1 VWHVVGVVGF
11 RGVVEESVD
20 HCRWQ
25 RSTSETR
32 NWGIGR
38 SNDRR
43 SCGGDEGGF
52 SCVNEGDEESEGED

>member
-1 VWHVVGVVGF
+1 M
-11 RGVVEESVD
+11 EKSVD
-20 HCRWQ
+20 DGGWQ
-25 RSTSETR
+25 RSSSETR

-52 SCVNEGDEESEGED
+52 SGVNKGDEESEGED

>member
-1 VWHVVGVVGF
+1 
-11 RGVVEESVD
+11 VEESVD
-20 HCRWQ
+20 DCGRQ
-25 RSTSETR
+25 RSNSETR

-43 SCGGDEGGF
+43 SCGGDESGF